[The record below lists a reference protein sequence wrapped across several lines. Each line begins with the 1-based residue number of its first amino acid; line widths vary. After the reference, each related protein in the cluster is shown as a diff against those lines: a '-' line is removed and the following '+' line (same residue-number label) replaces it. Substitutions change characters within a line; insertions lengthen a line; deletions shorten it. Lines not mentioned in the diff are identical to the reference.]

1 MTVKAKKQKL
11 NGENTMNHS
20 FENKS
25 FTLEETNVE
34 IQFKLVTPAM
44 AAKMLK
50 DQYEEICSIDLLWQS
65 QCEKA
70 ICAGLNTDE
79 NTGFLI
85 SIDDSGL
92 FVDGACVLAAI
103 VEVNTPAVVAFAS
116 NIPETGRI
124 LVDCTKKDKERFT
137 YFSNRALDIKDSMEN
152 VLAEFYQ
159 TEEFKRERENLAFD
173 SSALSEVYYR
183 LFDSFNFLPRREYA
197 KKVAECEE
205 AIRENTLGMS
215 VEWFGACWMLAEYN
229 GKDAPFFQAIAYDKP
244 ELCEDAKKYMER
256 SKYWLDNLPTMSDE
270 SIKKMKAKQKIKLK
284 FTAEQIYYSWLNEIK
299 KAN

>member
-1 MTVKAKKQKL
+1 MKYSL
-11 NGENTMNHS
+11 
-20 FENKS
+20 ENKS
-25 FTLEETNVE
+25 FTIEETKVKIE
-34 IQFKLVTPAM
+34 YKWVTPAM
-44 AAKMLK
+44 ADNMLK
-50 DQYEEICSIDLLWQS
+50 NQYEDVCDIDPQCQS
-65 QCEKA
+65 QCKKA
-70 ICAGLNTDE
+70 IDAGLNIDE

-85 SIDDSGL
+85 STDDSGL

-116 NIPETGRI
+116 NIPEDGRI
-124 LVDCTKKDKERFT
+124 LVDCTKKGKERFT
-137 YFSNRALDIKDSMEN
+137 YFSNRTLDIKDSMEN

-159 TEEFKRERENLAFD
+159 TEEFKREREDSAFD
-173 SSALSEVYYR
+173 SSALSEVYCR
-183 LFDSFNFLPRREYA
+183 LFDSFNFLSRREYA
-197 KKVAECEE
+197 KKIAECET
-205 AIRENTLGMS
+205 AIRENTLGVS

-229 GKDAPFFQAIAYDKP
+229 GKDVPFFLAIAYDKP